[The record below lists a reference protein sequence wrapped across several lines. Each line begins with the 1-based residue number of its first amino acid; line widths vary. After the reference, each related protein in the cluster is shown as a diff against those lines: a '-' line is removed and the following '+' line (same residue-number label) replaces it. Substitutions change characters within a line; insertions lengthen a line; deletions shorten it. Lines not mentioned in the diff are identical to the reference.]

1 MKTEDLIQGLG
12 ELGWEVPP
20 DSGPAKGN
28 GGADQEQ
35 ECRPPAFSDE
45 SLALGFAEQYATRL
59 RYVAKWSRWMVW
71 NGKCWA
77 EDATLHAFNL
87 ARAICRSAASKC
99 NKGKIATMLAS
110 AKTVA
115 AIERLAR
122 ADRRLA
128 ATVDQWDADPWLL
141 NTPDG
146 TFNLRTG
153 ERYQSRASDYI
164 TQSTAVAPSGGCPL
178 WLKFLARVTNGDR
191 ALQDY
196 IQRLLGYALTGL
208 TIEHALFFLYGTGAN
223 GKSVL
228 MSTVAGILG
237 SYHQTAP
244 IETFTA
250 STTDRHPTELA
261 GLRAARLVTA
271 VETEEGRRWAES
283 KIKMLTGGD
292 KISARFMRQDFFEF
306 TPQFKLVIAGN
317 HKPGLRSV
325 DEAIRRRFNL
335 LPFTVTIPPDQ
346 RDLTLAEKLKDEW
359 PGILQ
364 WMIDGCIEWQERKLA
379 PPESVTTATAAYLE
393 SEDAIAAWI
402 DDCAERDP
410 NAWESSDGLFASWM
424 TWANKT
430 GEYVGSQKR
439 FVQALETRGLTFSR
453 RNKGRGLLGLSLRP
467 VYYSDNTDRPF

>member
-1 MKTEDLIQGLG
+1 MI
-12 ELGWEVPP
+12 
-20 DSGPAKGN
+20 
-28 GGADQEQ
+28 
-35 ECRPPAFSDE
+35 
-45 SLALGFAEQYATRL
+45 
-59 RYVAKWSRWMVW
+59 W
-71 NGKCWA
+71 NGKCWT
-77 EDATLHAFNL
+77 EDETLRAFNL

-99 NKGKIATMLAS
+99 NKGKTATMLAS

-146 TFNLRTG
+146 TINLRTG
-153 ERYQSRASDYI
+153 ERYQSRASDHI

-335 LPFTVTIPPDQ
+335 IPFVVTIPPN
-346 RDLTLAEKLKDEW
+346 
-359 PGILQ
+359 
-364 WMIDGCIEWQERKLA
+364 
-379 PPESVTTATAAYLE
+379 
-393 SEDAIAAWI
+393 
-402 DDCAERDP
+402 ERD
-410 NAWESSDGLFASWM
+410 
-424 TWANKT
+424 
-430 GEYVGSQKR
+430 
-439 FVQALETRGLTFSR
+439 
-453 RNKGRGLLGLSLRP
+453 
-467 VYYSDNTDRPF
+467 